1 MKIALFITCFNDTLF
16 PNTGKAVVTIL
27 DRLGHQVAFPEEQT
41 CCGQMH
47 FNTGYQAEAMPL
59 IKRFVRVFSE
69 YECIVSPSA
78 SCVGMVREMYR
89 YAAEVA
95 VELIDD
101 DTDWA
106 PYLTVE
112 DARKLDRV
120 RELLRYERI
129 GEALK
134 YGSVFELQP
143 VPST

>member
-1 MKIALFITCFNDTLF
+1 MS
-16 PNTGKAVVTIL
+16 TIKK
-27 DRLGHQVAFPEEQT
+27 T
-41 CCGQMH
+41 K
-47 FNTGYQAEAMPL
+47 L
-59 IKRFVRVFSE
+59 IH
-69 YECIVSPSA
+69 
-78 SCVGMVREMYR
+78 VGR

-95 VELIDD
+95 VELIND
-101 DTDWA
+101 DTGWA

-134 YGSVFELQP
+134 DGSVFELQP